1 MGRLG
6 SDLASCCYVSGKRK
20 RGATRNKTS
29 GTTCFAFVDSSP
41 HASPVCR
48 LGLVGQIGP
57 PLLVTQ
63 VCPKKT
69 FSSAD
74 RVWRTQ
80 SNGGFQSSG
89 GKTIG
94 QNWGAGRVN
103 SIPMSALP

>member
-69 FSSAD
+69 DSAQLPSVYNHSRHHDLSS
-74 RVWRTQ
+74 RL
-80 SNGGFQSSG
+80 F
-89 GKTIG
+89 
-94 QNWGAGRVN
+94 WGVEAAHE
-103 SIPMSALP
+103 AL